1 MDNYHFALGVGGW
14 PQNASIPWHFAGS
27 YLDEYGNPTAL
38 RFTEERLWFD
48 LLMTNEPP
56 YSPVQVDLEIAAVD
70 CGVPN
75 AGPTYADHIGEVT
88 VPLFYVGAA
97 GGVGRFG
104 EYATT
109 LVASPDVTI
118 LIVQQLGDDDRAEDF
133 GHADLMIGLDAES
146 LVWRPILEWIS
157 AHP

>member
-1 MDNYHFALGVGGW
+1 
-14 PQNASIPWHFAGS
+14 
-27 YLDEYGNPTAL
+27 
-38 RFTEERLWFD
+38 
-48 LLMTNEPP
+48 
-56 YSPVQVDLEIAAVD
+56 
-70 CGVPN
+70 VPN

-109 LVASPDVTI
+109 LVASQDVTI
-118 LIVQQLGDDDRAEDF
+118 LVVQQLGADDRAEDY
-133 GHADLMIGLDAES
+133 GHSDLMTGFDAES